1 LGFKMLRILNYVV
14 GPLNTNAYVVY
25 DDDVL
30 EALVID
36 PATDEILNKINDLIN
51 SDLEIVGV
59 IATHGHADHV
69 CGVKGLRELVGCKF
83 MLHELDVEVLK
94 ESVEWAL
101 EWGIDISFND
111 VRPNM
116 LLKGG
121 ETLRLGDN
129 EIQIIHTPGHT
140 PGSITLYI
148 PSSKALFTGDTL
160 FKESVGRTDLPGG
173 SWDKLASSLKMLV
186 TRFEYDVVVYPG
198 HGPNSTIGYE
208 VSNNLYVRRV
218 LRGRY

>member
-1 LGFKMLRILNYVV
+1 MLKILNYVV
-14 GPLNTNAYVVY
+14 GPLNTNAYVIY
-25 DDDVL
+25 DVSTL

-36 PATDEILNKINDLIN
+36 PATDEILPKISDLI
-51 SDLEIVGV
+51 SSGLKVVGI

-111 VRPNM
+111 VRPDI
-116 LLKGG
+116 LLKGD
-121 ETLRLGDN
+121 EVLRLGSD

-140 PGSITLYI
+140 PGSITIYI
-148 PSSKALFTGDTL
+148 PSSKVLFTGDTL

-173 SWDKLASSLKMLV
+173 SWDKLVNSLRMLV
-186 TRFEYDVVVYPG
+186 TRFEHDVVVYPG
-198 HGPNSTIGYE
+198 HGPSSTIGYE
-208 VSNNLYVRRV
+208 VDNNLYVRRV

>member
-1 LGFKMLRILNYVV
+1 MLKILNYVV
-14 GPLNTNAYVVY
+14 GPLSTNAYVIY
-25 DDDVL
+25 DVSTL

-36 PATDEILNKINDLIN
+36 PATDEILPKISDLI
-51 SDLEIVGV
+51 SSGLKVVGI

-69 CGVKGLRELVGCKF
+69 CGVKRLKELVSCRF

-111 VRPNM
+111 VRPDI

-121 ETLRLGDN
+121 EVLRLGSD

-140 PGSITLYI
+140 PGSITIYI
-148 PSSKALFTGDTL
+148 PSSKVLFTGDTL

-173 SWDKLASSLKMLV
+173 SWDKLVNSLRMLV
-186 TRFEYDVVVYPG
+186 TRFERDVVVYPG
-198 HGPNSTIGYE
+198 HGPSSTIGYE
-208 VSNNLYVRRV
+208 VDNNLYVRRV

>member
-1 LGFKMLRILNYVV
+1 MLKILNYVV
-14 GPLNTNAYVVY
+14 GPLNTNAYVIY
-25 DDDVL
+25 DVSTL

-36 PATDEILNKINDLIN
+36 PATDEILPKISDLI
-51 SDLEIVGV
+51 SSGLKVVGI

-69 CGVKGLRELVGCKF
+69 CGVKGLRELVGCRF

-111 VRPNM
+111 VRPDI
-116 LLKGG
+116 LLKGD
-121 ETLRLGDN
+121 EVLRLGSD

-140 PGSITLYI
+140 PGSITIYI
-148 PSSKALFTGDTL
+148 PSSKVLFTGDTL
-160 FKESVGRTDLPGG
+160 FRESVGRTDLPGG
-173 SWDKLASSLKMLV
+173 SWDKLVNSLRMLV
-186 TRFEYDVVVYPG
+186 TRFEHDVVVYPG
-198 HGPNSTIGYE
+198 HGPSSTIGYE
-208 VSNNLYVRRV
+208 VDNNLYVKRV

>member
-1 LGFKMLRILNYVV
+1 MLRILNYVL
-14 GPLNTNAYVVY
+14 GPLNTNAYVIY
-25 DDDVL
+25 DVSTL

-36 PATDEILNKINDLIN
+36 PATDEILPKISDLI
-51 SDLEIVGV
+51 SSGLKVVGI

-69 CGVKGLRELVGCKF
+69 CGVKGLRELVGCRF

-111 VRPNM
+111 VRPDI
-116 LLKGG
+116 LLKGD
-121 ETLRLGDN
+121 EVLRLGSD

-140 PGSITLYI
+140 PGSITIYI
-148 PSSKALFTGDTL
+148 PSSKVLFTGDTL

-173 SWDKLASSLKMLV
+173 SWDKLVNSLRMLV
-186 TRFEYDVVVYPG
+186 TRFERDVVVYPG
-198 HGPNSTIGYE
+198 HGPSSTIGYE
-208 VSNNLYVRRV
+208 VDNNLYVKRV

>member
-1 LGFKMLRILNYVV
+1 MLKILNYVL
-14 GPLNTNAYVVY
+14 GPLNTNAYVIY
-25 DDDVL
+25 DVSTL

-36 PATDEILNKINDLIN
+36 PATDEILPKISDLI
-51 SDLEIVGV
+51 SSGLKVVGI

-69 CGVKGLRELVGCKF
+69 CGVKGLRELVGCRF

-111 VRPNM
+111 VRPDI

-121 ETLRLGDN
+121 EVLRLGSD
-129 EIQIIHTPGHT
+129 EVQIIHTPGHT
-140 PGSITLYI
+140 PGSITIYI
-148 PSSKALFTGDTL
+148 PSSKVLFTGDTL

-173 SWDKLASSLKMLV
+173 SWDKLVNSLRMLV
-186 TRFEYDVVVYPG
+186 TRFERDVVVYPG
-198 HGPNSTIGYE
+198 HGPSSTIGYE
-208 VSNNLYVRRV
+208 VDNNLYVKRV

>member
-1 LGFKMLRILNYVV
+1 MLKILNYVL
-14 GPLNTNAYVVY
+14 GPLNTNTYVIY
-25 DDDVL
+25 DVSTL

-36 PATDEILNKINDLIN
+36 PATDEILPKISDLI
-51 SDLEIVGV
+51 SSGLKVVGI

-69 CGVKGLRELVGCKF
+69 CGVKRLRELVGCRF

-111 VRPNM
+111 VRPDI

-121 ETLRLGDN
+121 EVLRLGSD

-140 PGSITLYI
+140 PGSITIYI
-148 PSSKALFTGDTL
+148 PSSKVLFTGDTL

-173 SWDKLASSLKMLV
+173 SWDKLVNSLRMLV
-186 TRFEYDVVVYPG
+186 TRFERDVVVYPG
-198 HGPNSTIGYE
+198 HGPSSTIGYE
-208 VSNNLYVRRV
+208 VDNNLYVRRV

>member
-1 LGFKMLRILNYVV
+1 MLRILNYVL
-14 GPLNTNAYVVY
+14 GPLNTNAYVIY
-25 DDDVL
+25 DVSTL

-36 PATDEILNKINDLIN
+36 PATDEILPKISNLI
-51 SDLEIVGV
+51 SSGLKVVGI

-69 CGVKGLRELVGCKF
+69 CGVKGLRELVGCRF

-111 VRPNM
+111 VRPDI

-121 ETLRLGDN
+121 EVLRLGSA

-140 PGSITLYI
+140 PGSITIYI
-148 PSSKALFTGDTL
+148 PSSKVLFTGDTL

-173 SWDKLASSLKMLV
+173 SWDKLVNSLRMLI
-186 TRFEYDVVVYPG
+186 TRFERDVVVYPG
-198 HGPNSTIGYE
+198 HGPSSTIGYE
-208 VSNNLYVRRV
+208 VDNNLYVRRV

>member
-1 LGFKMLRILNYVV
+1 MLKILNYVV
-14 GPLNTNAYVVY
+14 GPLNTNAYVIY
-25 DDDVL
+25 DVSTL

-36 PATDEILNKINDLIN
+36 PATDEILPKISDLI
-51 SDLEIVGV
+51 SSGLKVVGI

-69 CGVKGLRELVGCKF
+69 CGVKGLRELVGCRF

-111 VRPNM
+111 VRPDI
-116 LLKGG
+116 LLKGD
-121 ETLRLGDN
+121 EVLRLGND

-140 PGSITLYI
+140 PGSITIYI
-148 PSSKALFTGDTL
+148 PSSKVLFTGDTL
-160 FKESVGRTDLPGG
+160 FRESVGRTDLPGG
-173 SWDKLASSLKMLV
+173 SWDKLVNSLRMLV
-186 TRFEYDVVVYPG
+186 TRFEHDVVVYPG
-198 HGPNSTIGYE
+198 HGPSSTIGYE
-208 VSNNLYVRRV
+208 VGNNLYVRRV

>member
-1 LGFKMLRILNYVV
+1 MLKILNYVV
-14 GPLNTNAYVVY
+14 GPLNTNAYVIY
-25 DDDVL
+25 DVSTL

-36 PATDEILNKINDLIN
+36 PATDEILPKISDLI
-51 SDLEIVGV
+51 SSGLKVVGI

-69 CGVKGLRELVGCKF
+69 CGVKGLRELVGCRF

-111 VRPNM
+111 VRPDI

-121 ETLRLGDN
+121 EVLRLGSD
-129 EIQIIHTPGHT
+129 EVQIIHTPGHT
-140 PGSITLYI
+140 PGSITIYI
-148 PSSKALFTGDTL
+148 PSSKVLFTGDTL

-173 SWDKLASSLKMLV
+173 SWDKLVNSLRMLV
-186 TRFEYDVVVYPG
+186 TRFEHDVVVYPG
-198 HGPNSTIGYE
+198 HGPSSTIGYE
-208 VSNNLYVRRV
+208 VDNNLYVKRV

>member
-1 LGFKMLRILNYVV
+1 MLRILNYVL
-14 GPLNTNAYVVY
+14 GPLNTNAYVIY
-25 DDDVL
+25 DVSTL

-36 PATDEILNKINDLIN
+36 PATDEILPKISDLI
-51 SDLEIVGV
+51 SSGLKVVGI

-69 CGVKGLRELVGCKF
+69 CGVKGLRELVGCRF

-111 VRPNM
+111 VRPDI

-121 ETLRLGDN
+121 EVLRLGSD
-129 EIQIIHTPGHT
+129 EIRIIHTPGHT
-140 PGSITLYI
+140 PGSITIYI
-148 PSSKALFTGDTL
+148 PSSKVLFTGDTL

-173 SWDKLASSLKMLV
+173 SWDKLVNSLRMLV
-186 TRFEYDVVVYPG
+186 TRFERDVVVYPG
-198 HGPNSTIGYE
+198 HGPSSTIGYE
-208 VSNNLYVRRV
+208 VDNNLYVKRV

>member
-1 LGFKMLRILNYVV
+1 MLKILNYVV
-14 GPLNTNAYVVY
+14 GPLNTNAYVIY
-25 DDDVL
+25 DVSTL

-36 PATDEILNKINDLIN
+36 PATDEILPKISDLI
-51 SDLEIVGV
+51 SSGLKVVGI

-111 VRPNM
+111 VRPDI
-116 LLKGG
+116 LLKGS
-121 ETLRLGDN
+121 EVLRLGSD

-140 PGSITLYI
+140 PGSITIYI
-148 PSSKALFTGDTL
+148 PSSKVLFTGDTL

-173 SWDKLASSLKMLV
+173 SWDKLVNSLRILV
-186 TRFEYDVVVYPG
+186 TRFEHDVVVYPG
-198 HGPNSTIGYE
+198 HGPSSTIGYE
-208 VSNNLYVRRV
+208 VDNNLYVRRV

>member
-1 LGFKMLRILNYVV
+1 MLRILNYVV
-14 GPLNTNAYVVY
+14 GPLNTNAYVIY
-25 DDDVL
+25 DVSTL

-36 PATDEILNKINDLIN
+36 PATDEILPKI
-51 SDLEIVGV
+51 SDLVSSGLKIVGI

-69 CGVKGLRELVGCKF
+69 CGVKGLKELVGYRF

-111 VRPNM
+111 VRPDI

-121 ETLRLGDN
+121 EVLRLGSD
-129 EIQIIHTPGHT
+129 EVQIIHTPGHT
-140 PGSITLYI
+140 PGSITIYI
-148 PSSKALFTGDTL
+148 PSSKVLFTGDTL

-173 SWDKLASSLKMLV
+173 SWDKLVNSLRMLV
-186 TRFEYDVVVYPG
+186 TRFERDVVVYPG
-198 HGPNSTIGYE
+198 HGPSSTIGYE
-208 VSNNLYVRRV
+208 VDNNLYVRRV

>member
-1 LGFKMLRILNYVV
+1 MLKILNYVL
-14 GPLNTNAYVVY
+14 GPLNTNAYVIY
-25 DDDVL
+25 DVSTL

-36 PATDEILNKINDLIN
+36 PATDEILPKI
-51 SDLEIVGV
+51 SDLVSSGLKVVGI

-69 CGVKGLRELVGCKF
+69 CGVKGLRELVCCRF

-111 VRPNM
+111 VRPDI
-116 LLKGG
+116 LLKGD
-121 ETLRLGDN
+121 EVLRLGND

-140 PGSITLYI
+140 PGSITIYI
-148 PSSKALFTGDTL
+148 PSSKVLFTGDTL
-160 FKESVGRTDLPGG
+160 FKESIGRTDLPGG
-173 SWDKLASSLKMLV
+173 SWDKLVNSLRMLV
-186 TRFEYDVVVYPG
+186 TRFEHDVVVYPG
-198 HGPNSTIGYE
+198 HGPSSTIGYE
-208 VSNNLYVRRV
+208 VDNNLYVRRV

>member
-1 LGFKMLRILNYVV
+1 MLKILNYVV
-14 GPLNTNAYVVY
+14 GPLNTNAYVIY
-25 DDDVL
+25 DVSTL

-36 PATDEILNKINDLIN
+36 PATDEILPKISDLI
-51 SDLEIVGV
+51 SSGLKVVGI

-69 CGVKGLRELVGCKF
+69 CGVKGLRELVGCRF

-111 VRPNM
+111 VRPDI
-116 LLKGG
+116 LLKGD
-121 ETLRLGDN
+121 EVLRLGSD

-140 PGSITLYI
+140 PGSITIYI
-148 PSSKALFTGDTL
+148 PSSKVLFTGDTL
-160 FKESVGRTDLPGG
+160 FRESVGRTDLPGG
-173 SWDKLASSLKMLV
+173 SWDKLVNSLRMLV
-186 TRFEYDVVVYPG
+186 TRFEHDVVVYPG
-198 HGPNSTIGYE
+198 HGPSSTIGYE
-208 VSNNLYVRRV
+208 VGNNLYVRRV

>member
-1 LGFKMLRILNYVV
+1 MLRILNYVL
-14 GPLNTNAYVVY
+14 GPLNTNAYVIY
-25 DDDVL
+25 DVSTL

-36 PATDEILNKINDLIN
+36 PATDEILPKISDLI
-51 SDLEIVGV
+51 SSGLKVVGI

-69 CGVKGLRELVGCKF
+69 CGVKGLRELVGCRF

-111 VRPNM
+111 VRPDI

-121 ETLRLGDN
+121 EVLRLGSD
-129 EIQIIHTPGHT
+129 EIRIIHTPGHT
-140 PGSITLYI
+140 PGSITIYI
-148 PSSKALFTGDTL
+148 PSSKVLFTGDTL
-160 FKESVGRTDLPGG
+160 FKESVG
-173 SWDKLASSLKMLV
+173 SWDKLVNSLRMLV
-186 TRFEYDVVVYPG
+186 TRFERDVVVYPG
-198 HGPNSTIGYE
+198 HGPSSTIGYE
-208 VSNNLYVRRV
+208 VDNNLYVKRV

>member
-1 LGFKMLRILNYVV
+1 MLRILNYVL
-14 GPLNTNAYVVY
+14 GPLNTNAYVIY
-25 DDDVL
+25 DVSTL

-36 PATDEILNKINDLIN
+36 PATDEILPKISDLI
-51 SDLEIVGV
+51 SSGLKVVGI

-69 CGVKGLRELVGCKF
+69 CGVKGLRELVGCRF

-101 EWGIDISFND
+101 EWGIDVSFND
-111 VRPNM
+111 VRPDI

-121 ETLRLGDN
+121 EVLRLGSD
-129 EIQIIHTPGHT
+129 EVQIIHTPGHT
-140 PGSITLYI
+140 PGSITIYI
-148 PSSKALFTGDTL
+148 PSSKVLFTGDTL

-173 SWDKLASSLKMLV
+173 SWDKLVNSLRMLV
-186 TRFEYDVVVYPG
+186 TRFERDVVVYPG
-198 HGPNSTIGYE
+198 HGPSSTIGYE
-208 VSNNLYVRRV
+208 VDNNLYVKRV

>member
-1 LGFKMLRILNYVV
+1 MLKILNYVV
-14 GPLNTNAYVVY
+14 GPLNTNAYVIY
-25 DDDVL
+25 DVSTL

-36 PATDEILNKINDLIN
+36 PATDEILPKISDLI
-51 SDLEIVGV
+51 SSGLKVVGI

-69 CGVKGLRELVGCKF
+69 CGVKGLRELVGCRF

-111 VRPNM
+111 VRPDI
-116 LLKGG
+116 LLKGD
-121 ETLRLGDN
+121 EVLRLGND

-140 PGSITLYI
+140 PGSITIYI
-148 PSSKALFTGDTL
+148 PSSKVLFTGDTL

-173 SWDKLASSLKMLV
+173 SWDKLVNSLRMLV
-186 TRFEYDVVVYPG
+186 TRFEHDVVVYPG
-198 HGPNSTIGYE
+198 HGPSSTIGYE
-208 VSNNLYVRRV
+208 VGNNLYVRRV

>member
-1 LGFKMLRILNYVV
+1 MLKILNYVL
-14 GPLNTNAYVVY
+14 GPLNTNTYVIYNVST
-25 DDDVL
+25 L

-36 PATDEILNKINDLIN
+36 PATDEILPKI
-51 SDLEIVGV
+51 SDLVSSGLKVVDI

-69 CGVKGLRELVGCKF
+69 CGVKGLRELVGCRF

-111 VRPNM
+111 VRPDI

-121 ETLRLGDN
+121 EVLRLGSD

-140 PGSITLYI
+140 PGSITIYI
-148 PSSKALFTGDTL
+148 PSSKVLFTGDAL
-160 FKESVGRTDLPGG
+160 FKESIGRTDLPGG
-173 SWDKLASSLKMLV
+173 SWDKLVNSLRMLV
-186 TRFEYDVVVYPG
+186 TRFEHDVVVYPG
-198 HGPNSTIGYE
+198 HGPSSTIGYE
-208 VSNNLYVRRV
+208 VDNNLYVRRV

>member
-1 LGFKMLRILNYVV
+1 MLKILNYVL
-14 GPLNTNAYVVY
+14 GPLNTNAYVIY
-25 DDDVL
+25 DVSTL

-36 PATDEILNKINDLIN
+36 PATDEILPKISDLI
-51 SDLEIVGV
+51 SSGLKVVGI

-69 CGVKGLRELVGCKF
+69 CGVKGLRELVGCRF

-111 VRPNM
+111 VRPDI

-121 ETLRLGDN
+121 GVLRLGSD
-129 EIQIIHTPGHT
+129 EVQIIHTPGHT
-140 PGSITLYI
+140 PGSITIYI
-148 PSSKALFTGDTL
+148 PSSKVLFTGDTL

-173 SWDKLASSLKMLV
+173 SWDKLVNSLRMLV
-186 TRFEYDVVVYPG
+186 TRFERDVVVYPG
-198 HGPNSTIGYE
+198 HGPSSTIGYE
-208 VSNNLYVRRV
+208 VDNNLYVKRV

>member
-1 LGFKMLRILNYVV
+1 MLRILNYVL
-14 GPLNTNAYVVY
+14 GPLNTNAYVIY
-25 DDDVL
+25 DVSTL

-36 PATDEILNKINDLIN
+36 PATDEILPKISDLI
-51 SDLEIVGV
+51 SSGLKVVGI

-69 CGVKGLRELVGCKF
+69 CGVKGLRELVGCRF

-111 VRPNM
+111 VRPDI

-121 ETLRLGDN
+121 EVLRLGSA

-140 PGSITLYI
+140 PGSITIYI
-148 PSSKALFTGDTL
+148 PSSKVLFTGDTL

-173 SWDKLASSLKMLV
+173 SWDKLVNSLRMLI
-186 TRFEYDVVVYPG
+186 TRFERDVVVYPG
-198 HGPNSTIGYE
+198 HGPSSTIGYE
-208 VSNNLYVRRV
+208 VDNNLYVRRV

>member
-1 LGFKMLRILNYVV
+1 MLRILNYVL
-14 GPLNTNAYVVY
+14 GPLNTNAYVIY
-25 DDDVL
+25 DVSTL

-36 PATDEILNKINDLIN
+36 PATDEILPKISDLI
-51 SDLEIVGV
+51 SSGLKVVGI

-69 CGVKGLRELVGCKF
+69 CGVKGLRELVGCRF

-111 VRPNM
+111 VRPDI

-121 ETLRLGDN
+121 EVLRLGSD
-129 EIQIIHTPGHT
+129 EVQIIHTPGHT
-140 PGSITLYI
+140 PGSITIYI
-148 PSSKALFTGDTL
+148 PSSKVLFTGDTL
-160 FKESVGRTDLPGG
+160 FKESVGRIDLPGG
-173 SWDKLASSLKMLV
+173 SWDKLVNSLRMLV
-186 TRFEYDVVVYPG
+186 TRFERDVVVYPG
-198 HGPNSTIGYE
+198 HGPSSTIGYE
-208 VSNNLYVRRV
+208 VDNNLYVKRV

>member
-1 LGFKMLRILNYVV
+1 MLKILNYVL
-14 GPLNTNAYVVY
+14 GPLNTNTYVIY
-25 DDDVL
+25 DVSTL

-36 PATDEILNKINDLIN
+36 PATDEILPKI
-51 SDLEIVGV
+51 SDLVSSGLKVVGI

-69 CGVKGLRELVGCKF
+69 CGVKGLRELVCCRF

-111 VRPNM
+111 VRPDI

-121 ETLRLGDN
+121 EVLRLGSD

-140 PGSITLYI
+140 PGSITIYI
-148 PSSKALFTGDTL
+148 PSSKVLFTGDTL
-160 FKESVGRTDLPGG
+160 FKESIGRTDLPGG
-173 SWDKLASSLKMLV
+173 SWDKLVDSLRMLV
-186 TRFEYDVVVYPG
+186 TRFEHDVVVYPG
-198 HGPNSTIGYE
+198 HGPSSTIGYE
-208 VSNNLYVRRV
+208 VDNNFYVRRV

>member
-1 LGFKMLRILNYVV
+1 MLKILNYVV
-14 GPLNTNAYVVY
+14 GPLNTNTYVIY
-25 DDDVL
+25 DVSTL

-36 PATDEILNKINDLIN
+36 PATDEILPKI
-51 SDLEIVGV
+51 SDLVSSGLKVVGI

-69 CGVKGLRELVGCKF
+69 CGVKGLRELVCCRF

-111 VRPNM
+111 VRPDI

-121 ETLRLGDN
+121 EVLRLGSD

-140 PGSITLYI
+140 PGSITIYI
-148 PSSKALFTGDTL
+148 PSSKVLFTGDTL
-160 FKESVGRTDLPGG
+160 FKESIGRTDLPGG
-173 SWDKLASSLKMLV
+173 SWDKLVNSLRMLV
-186 TRFEYDVVVYPG
+186 TRFEHDVVVYPG
-198 HGPNSTIGYE
+198 HGPSSTIGYE
-208 VSNNLYVRRV
+208 VDNNFYVRRV